1 LLCHTAGRAVK
12 GGCGIEDSA
21 LIYVNDFG
29 KLCLNNWAFGVFVFA
44 KVEKSMKR
52 RLSTLDI
59 SRRVFALGALASPAV
74 LSACAGL
81 DGVLPSGGDKGTPAQ
96 TGPGPVGGDVI
107 GNGPVKIAMILP
119 LSSAN
124 GQAAAASLRNAA
136 AMAMGDFGNSNLTI
150 LIKDDKGTPE
160 GARAAAQEAL
170 SQGAELI
177 LGPLFAASVS
187 AAAQVARGAGKNMI
201 AFSSDAGVAQR
212 GVYLLSFLPQS
223 DVQRIVSFAGSK
235 GKKSIAAL
243 LPQSA
248 YGNVAEA
255 ELMQQGNGGGRRIT
269 AVQRYQSGNK
279 ATIDAAIEQLKG
291 ALAQSDTLFLAESAE
306 GIGLVT
312 QSLQAAG
319 VLGKVQIISTG
330 LWDQRAVHGTP
341 GLEGAWFA
349 APDSARFN
357 ALAQRYSS
365 QFGSAPTRIATLGY
379 DAVTLANAL
388 TQNFGTQRFS
398 EATLTNASG
407 FSGQDGVFR
416 FRLDGRNERGI
427 AVYEIRSGGA
437 QIISPSPGSF

>member
-1 LLCHTAGRAVK
+1 MMRL
-12 GGCGIEDSA
+12 
-21 LIYVNDFG
+21 F
-29 KLCLNNWAFGVFVFA
+29 
-44 KVEKSMKR
+44 VEKEMSGR
-52 RLSTLDI
+52 HEI
-59 SRRVFALGALASPAV
+59 SRRALMLGALASPAV

-81 DGVLPSGGDKGTPAQ
+81 DGVLPGGSDKGSPGTAGPTPA
-96 TGPGPVGGDVI
+96 GGDVI
-107 GNGPVKIAMILP
+107 GTGAVKIGLILP
-119 LSSAN
+119 LSSSN

-136 AMAMGDFGNSNLTI
+136 AMAMSDFGNSNLTI
-150 LIKDDKGTPE
+150 LVKDDKGTPD

-235 GKKSIAAL
+235 GKKAIAVL

-255 ELMQQGNGGGRRIT
+255 ELMQAGNGGGRRVT

-279 ATIDAAIEQLKG
+279 ASIDAAIEQIKG
-291 ALAQSDTLFLAESAE
+291 ALAQSDTLFLAEGGE
-306 GIGLVT
+306 GVGPLM
-312 QSLQAAG
+312 QSLQGAG
-319 VLGKVQIISTG
+319 VLGRVQIISTG

-341 GLEGAWFA
+341 GLDGAWVA
-349 APDSARFN
+349 APESARFN

-365 QFGSAPTRIATLGY
+365 QYGSAPTRIATLGY

-416 FRLDGRNERGI
+416 FRMDGRNERGI

-437 QIISPSPGSF
+437 QIISPSPASF